1 MIIVLFVYVLYVY
14 YTLYV
19 QKYFYRGFILII
31 TIIIRKTNHS
41 RNDETT
47 VDKNFVNIL
56 CYDSF
61 GMPTALKLGTSEKF
75 KAMTFYTRTCN
86 TNLRIQFPRYFLS
99 IFFNHFS
106 NIIYFLRTREKRLY
120 RTIFLFF
127 WKHLFSTSIH
137 GNNTSYKYKLLY
149 IASMIYVI

>member
-31 TIIIRKTNHS
+31 TTIIRKTKHS

-106 NIIYFLRTREKRLY
+106 NIRN
-120 RTIFLFF
+120 IFSEHERKDCIVQFF
-127 WKHLFSTSIH
+127 FFF
-137 GNNTSYKYKLLY
+137 
-149 IASMIYVI
+149 

>member
-31 TIIIRKTNHS
+31 TIIIRKTKHS

-75 KAMTFYTRTCN
+75 KAMIFYTRTCN

-120 RTIFLFF
+120 TIFLFF
-127 WKHLFSTSIH
+127 LKTSIF
-137 GNNTSYKYKLLY
+137 N
-149 IASMIYVI
+149 IYSR

>member
-31 TIIIRKTNHS
+31 TIIIRKTKHS
-41 RNDETT
+41 RNNETT

-61 GMPTALKLGTSEKF
+61 GIPTALKLGTSEKF

-99 IFFNHFS
+99 IFFNHFELR
-106 NIIYFLRTREKRLY
+106 NIFSANTREKIVSY
-120 RTIFLFF
+120 NFSFFL
-127 WKHLFSTSIH
+127 KTSIF
-137 GNNTSYKYKLLY
+137 N
-149 IASMIYVI
+149 IYSR

>member
-31 TIIIRKTNHS
+31 TIIIRKTKHS
-41 RNDETT
+41 RNNEPT

-106 NIIYFLRTREKRLY
+106 NIRNIFSANTREKIVSY
-120 RTIFLFF
+120 NFSFF
-127 WKHLFSTSIH
+127 FENIYFQHLFTVIIQVI
-137 GNNTSYKYKLLY
+137 NINCY
-149 IASMIYVI
+149 I

>member
-31 TIIIRKTNHS
+31 TIIIRKTKHS
-41 RNDETT
+41 RNDEST

-127 WKHLFSTSIH
+127 LKTSIF
-137 GNNTSYKYKLLY
+137 N
-149 IASMIYVI
+149 IYSR

>member
-31 TIIIRKTNHS
+31 TIIIRKTKHS

-75 KAMTFYTRTCN
+75 KAMIFYTRTCN

-106 NIIYFLRTREKRLY
+106 N
-120 RTIFLFF
+120 
-127 WKHLFSTSIH
+127 
-137 GNNTSYKYKLLY
+137 
-149 IASMIYVI
+149 